1 MPHPLGTQPS
11 KIVAVHLNYPCRAKE
26 RGRVPDQPSYFLKP
40 PSSLSG
46 TDDALV
52 RPGGCELMAFEG
64 EIALVMGKRAH
75 RVAPEQGWSHVA
87 WVTAANDAGVY
98 DLRYAD
104 RGSNLRSKGSDGFT
118 PVGPRLLDATRLDP
132 AALRLRTWVNG
143 EQVQDADTA
152 TLLFPFGDLIADLSR
167 LVTLE
172 PGDVILT
179 GTPSGASV
187 VSPGDV
193 VEVEVSALDQ
203 EISSGRLRNTVTDAG
218 HDLAA
223 WGAMPRVDAALRADA
238 WGTGHADTPALDPDI
253 AAALRGLATAT
264 LSSQLRKRGLQHMTI
279 DGVRPTDPTAKLVG
293 TAHTLRYLPLREDL
307 FEKFGGGMNA
317 QKRAVEELRPG
328 QVLVMDAR
336 RDPTAGTIGDIL
348 ALRAQQRGAAGVVTD
363 GALRDSAAVAALG
376 LPTYYAA
383 EHPAVL
389 GRRHIPWDTGV
400 PIACGGALVQPGDIL
415 VGDADG
421 VLVVPPDL
429 VEELI
434 ADSAEQELQERF
446 IAERVAAGEAIQGL
460 YPLGPAWRDAYQRWR
475 HLQSSPQTGLESSP
489 QTSPQ
494 TGLQTSPQS

>member
-11 KIVAVHLNYPCRAKE
+11 KIIAVHLNYRCRAKE
-26 RGRVPDQPSYFLKP
+26 RGRVPEQPSYFLKP

-46 TDDALV
+46 TGDVLV
-52 RPGGCELMAFEG
+52 RPRGCELMAYEG
-64 EIALVMGKRAH
+64 EIALVVGRRAH
-75 RVAPEQGWSHVA
+75 RVTPEQGWSHVA

-98 DLRYAD
+98 DLRHAD
-104 RGSNLRSKGSDGFT
+104 RGSNLRSKGADGFT
-118 PVGPRLLDATRLDP
+118 PLGPRLLDAAGLDP

-143 EQVQDADTA
+143 EPVQDADTS

-179 GTPSGASV
+179 GTPAGASV
-187 VSPGDV
+187 VVPGDV
-193 VEVEVSALDQ
+193 VEVEVTAPDR
-203 EISSGRLRNTVTDAG
+203 EISTGRLRNTVTDAG
-218 HDLAA
+218 QDLAG

-238 WGTGHADTPALDPDI
+238 RGTARPDEPALDPDI

-264 LSSQLRKRGLQHMTI
+264 LSSQLRKRGLAHMTI
-279 DGVRPTDPTAKLVG
+279 DGVRPADPAAKLVG

-307 FEKFGGGMNA
+307 FERFGGGMNA

-336 RDPTAGTIGDIL
+336 RDPTAGTLGDIL
-348 ALRAQQRGAAGVVTD
+348 ALRARTRGAAGVVTD

-389 GRRHIPWDTGV
+389 GRRHVPWETGV

-421 VLVVPPDL
+421 VVVVPPDL
-429 VEELI
+429 VEELV
-434 ADSAEQELQERF
+434 ADCAEQELQERF
-446 IAERVAAGEAIQGL
+446 IAEQVAAGEPIPGL
-460 YPLGPAWRDAYQRWR
+460 YPLGPAWRDAYRHWR
-475 HLQSSPQTGLESSP
+475 SLQH
-489 QTSPQ
+489 
-494 TGLQTSPQS
+494 